1 MFGTDENVSNDV
13 NSFSCQQ
20 RKDIVFPPWNF
31 MTAIQ
36 MYMFFKATLE
46 HESGIKPKLQR
57 RQRPNNVEH
66 SLILDTLFLKS

>member
-1 MFGTDENVSNDV
+1 
-13 NSFSCQQ
+13 
-20 RKDIVFPPWNF
+20 

-57 RQRPNNVEH
+57 RQRPNNVV
-66 SLILDTLFLKS
+66 LRVILKTLFLKS